1 MAEIIAILNQKGGC
15 GKTTT
20 AVNLSAAMAL
30 LGEKVLVIDM
40 DPQANATTAFGVEKS
55 EENSTY
61 RVLTGEETLTDSI
74 VSTNIKGLDLVPSH
88 ISLSGAEI
96 ELSKDIGFPFIL
108 KESMDGMTETYD
120 YVLVDVPPSLGILT
134 INALVAADSVIIP
147 IQAEFYALEGMADL
161 LDAMNL
167 VENRLNSPSPIKGIL
182 ITLYDSRTRLGR
194 DVLQN
199 VVQYFGETEY
209 IFKTTIPRNVKLAE
223 APSHGKPCVIY
234 DEDCFGSEAYKDLA
248 LEILDLKE
256 AVAEEN
262 ATDDTKYSVME
273 DNQ

>member
-1 MAEIIAILNQKGGC
+1 MAEVIAILNQKGGC

-20 AVNLSAAMAL
+20 AVNLSTSLAL
-30 LGEKVLVIDM
+30 YGKNILVIDM
-40 DPQANATTAFGVEKS
+40 DPQANATTAFGLDKN
-55 EENSTY
+55 EENSKY
-61 RVLTGEETLTDSI
+61 RVLKGQQTLDEAIGATEIS
-74 VSTNIKGLDLVPSH
+74 GLDLLPSH

-108 KESMDGMTETYD
+108 KEAMDDVLENYD
-120 YVLVDVPPSLGILT
+120 YIFVDVPPSLGILT
-134 INALVAADSVIIP
+134 INSLVAADRVIIP

-167 VENRLNSPSPIKGIL
+167 VETRLNSPSPIKGIL

-194 DVLQN
+194 DVYKN
-199 VVQYFGETEY
+199 VKQYFGETEY

-234 DEDCFGSEAYKDLA
+234 DEECIGTEAYNALA
-248 LEILDLKE
+248 QEFLIMSGEE
-256 AVAEEN
+256 VEEN
-262 ATDDTKYSVME
+262 K
-273 DNQ
+273 